1 MRFLLNIL
9 TIGAFII
16 SPLLKSQDINS
27 YNVNASLNIDEKTI
41 EVSQIM
47 KFKNTSTNILNEIV
61 LEDWSNS
68 YINNETKLAKRIS
81 DEYSR
86 SFSFAKKRQR
96 GFTVINELKSNSK
109 VTWSRY
115 QGQSDLIR
123 VKLEE
128 PIKINESIS
137 IELKYTI
144 KLPDSKFTGF
154 GYDDKN
160 FYLKNWIIVFSNI
173 YQDEWLNQSNLNLD
187 DQSLKEST
195 YNLNFSYKGNYNLNS
210 NLNKGDIS
218 ETNQVKTV
226 ELYGSGINNVRL
238 NLVVEDDFRSI
249 QNEYIEIETDIFRV
263 SDPLE
268 VEIKFNRVSE
278 FVTKYFDDTDKF
290 KLLIPKSD
298 YESNPFYGLNQ
309 LPSFISPFS
318 DQFLEEIVFLKSFVK
333 NYLNHKIN
341 LNKRDSHWFY
351 NGLEIFLINK
361 YILSLIHI

>member
-1 MRFLLNIL
+1 MRLLLNIL
-9 TIGAFII
+9 TIGALII

-47 KFKNTSTNILNEIV
+47 KFKNTSNTKLDEIF

-86 SFSFAKKRQR
+86 SFTFAKKRQR
-96 GFTVINELKSNSK
+96 GFTVINELKSDNFLS
-109 VTWSRY
+109 WSRY

-123 VKLEE
+123 VELEE

-137 IELKYTI
+137 IELNYTI

-173 YQDEWLNQSNLNLD
+173 YQDKWLKQSNLNLD

-195 YNLNFSYKGNYNLNS
+195 YNLNFSYWGNESEPLVRYS
-210 NLNKGDIS
+210 ARMIS
-218 ETNQVKTV
+218 RASDASRRFPEGKRASFATA
-226 ELYGSGINNVRL
+226 
-238 NLVVEDDFRSI
+238 RS
-249 QNEYIEIETDIFRV
+249 
-263 SDPLE
+263 L
-268 VEIKFNRVSE
+268 
-278 FVTKYFDDTDKF
+278 
-290 KLLIPKSD
+290 
-298 YESNPFYGLNQ
+298 
-309 LPSFISPFS
+309 
-318 DQFLEEIVFLKSFVK
+318 
-333 NYLNHKIN
+333 HA
-341 LNKRDSHWFY
+341 
-351 NGLEIFLINK
+351 
-361 YILSLIHI
+361 